1 MEAVLN
7 IEDLNVDFLIQGHEY
22 PAVEHL
28 SLYVNQNETIGIV
41 GESGS
46 GKSLTAKTILGI
58 LPRNAISHYQ
68 ALEYKGQAIDFDN
81 QTSMQNLRGN
91 EISMIFQDPLS
102 SLNPL
107 LKVGKQVEEVL
118 VIHKDYHS
126 EQRRK
131 MVFDLFE
138 QVGFNDPEKIYHSY
152 PHELSGGMR
161 QRVVICMA
169 IIANPGL
176 IIADEP
182 TTALDTTIQ
191 KQILD
196 ILHHLTKQKG
206 NALML
211 ISHDWG
217 VIANMTDRVY
227 VMYAGRVVE
236 TGPTKEVI
244 ENPQHAYTQGLLNA
258 IPSLLNKG
266 KKLYSIPFRVPSIN
280 EREKGQWP
288 YIKLTQE
295 NKDEV
300 EAMFPEVRS
309 WSV

>member
-1 MEAVLN
+1 MERVLN
-7 IEDLNVDFLIQGHEY
+7 IGDLNVDFLIQGHVY
-22 PAVEHL
+22 PAVEQL
-28 SLYVNQNETIGIV
+28 SLHINKNEVVGIV

-58 LPRNAISHYQ
+58 LPRNARSSYK
-68 ALEYKGQAIDFDN
+68 AMEYNGKAIDFKN
-81 QTSMQNLRGN
+81 AEMMQKIRGN

-107 LKVGKQVEEVL
+107 LKIGRQVEEVL
-118 VIHKDYHS
+118 VIHKKLS
-126 EQRRK
+126 AEKRQA
-131 MVFDLFE
+131 MVFDLFK
-138 QVGFNDPEKIYHSY
+138 QVGFVNPERVYHSY

-191 KQILD
+191 KQILE
-196 ILHHLTKQKG
+196 ILSQLTRQKG

-236 TGPTKEVI
+236 TGPTQQVI
-244 ENPQHAYTQGLLNA
+244 ENPQHAYTKGLLNA
-258 IPSLLNKG
+258 IPSLINKG
-266 KKLYSIPFRVPSIN
+266 KKLYSIPFRVPSID
-280 EREKGQWP
+280 EREKGKWP
-288 YIKLTQE
+288 YIKLTEDNKQE
-295 NKDEV
+295 VK
-300 EAMFPEVRS
+300 AMFPEVRS
-309 WSV
+309 WS